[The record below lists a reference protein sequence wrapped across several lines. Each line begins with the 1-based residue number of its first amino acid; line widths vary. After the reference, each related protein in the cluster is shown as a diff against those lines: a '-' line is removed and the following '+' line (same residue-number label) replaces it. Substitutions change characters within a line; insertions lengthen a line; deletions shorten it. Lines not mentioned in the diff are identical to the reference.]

1 MIGKKK
7 PVTRPHSP
15 PLNSP
20 TIAASIATAVTNL
33 SYSPNSVF
41 FINCVSQKSNESYG
55 YFSFSAGVS
64 QVILNS
70 VVSVWFYICWVMC
83 RK

>member
-20 TIAASIATAVTNL
+20 TMAASIAIAVTNL
-33 SYSPNSVF
+33 SYSPNSVSL
-41 FINCVSQKSNESYG
+41 ISYVSQKSNESYG
-55 YFSFSAGVS
+55 YFSFSVGV
-64 QVILNS
+64 
-70 VVSVWFYICWVMC
+70 
-83 RK
+83 